1 MVNFLRVS
9 RKDNPRNLFVPTLL
23 HYKLSKNGQ
32 ILVTV
37 DAKKMEEM
45 NLEYSLKF
53 WLVNNTSSTAAT
65 SGSNANGEESNAPA
79 ATSSSSS
86 FELIAQM
93 NAPHH
98 DLAITDLSLV
108 ADGTMEDSSLLGL
121 VATASGDGTV
131 KVWRGTY
138 ESYRN
143 IIRGK
148 DSNERN
154 QEVKTSKFIWKCFYS
169 FQYRQTPIY
178 ALTWSND
185 ASMLCIAYDNMITF
199 WNPQT

>member
-53 WLVNNTSSTAAT
+53 WLVNNVAT
-65 SGSNANGEESNAPA
+65 NNSNTEDSNAASP
-79 ATSSSSS
+79 SSS

-108 ADGTMEDSSLLGL
+108 ADGAMEDSSLLGL

-138 ESYRN
+138 ETYRN
-143 IIRGK
+143 VIRGK
-148 DSNERN
+148 DANERN
-154 QEVKTSKFIWKCFYS
+154 QEIKTSKFIWKCFYS

-185 ASMLCIAYDNMITF
+185 ASMLCVAYDNIITF